1 MKEQDET
8 PEEQP
13 SELKAGYLPGGK
25 KKFRVMTVKTIQNI
39 GKRKA
44 HIEKMQEIFNKELE
58 DWKNKQMEMNNN
70 WNEKHYKESTA
81 EYTKQENEWED

>member
-1 MKEQDET
+1 MKKQDET

-25 KKFRVMTVKTIQNI
+25 KKKIRVMTVEKIQNI

-44 HIEKMQEIFNKELE
+44 HIEKIQEMFNKELE
-58 DWKNKQMEMNNN
+58 D
-70 WNEKHYKESTA
+70 
-81 EYTKQENEWED
+81 

>member
-25 KKFRVMTVKTIQNI
+25 KKIQSNDS
-39 GKRKA
+39 KDDPKYW
-44 HIEKMQEIFNKELE
+44 EKKGT
-58 DWKNKQMEMNNN
+58 
-70 WNEKHYKESTA
+70 Y
-81 EYTKQENEWED
+81 